1 METKGEI
8 NISPQY
14 SREDYHNLNL
24 SLSSD
29 DSTWTLAVNIL
40 KDRIKG
46 RYINQ
51 IDMLASDI
59 NANGFTIMAL
69 NCLLIEALYQFE
81 NGLKETTGSNTTSYA
96 NFLRK
101 IDSTAFFNDAIA
113 KDFYTNIR
121 CGILHSAQ
129 TKAESRLTD
138 REGFVIVVENNVLI
152 VSVKGVVDL
161 VKSYFDSYCAK
172 LLNPSEVK
180 LRENFIKKMT
190 YICRR

>member
-14 SREDYHNLNL
+14 SREDYHKLNL
-24 SLSSD
+24 SATSDSSI
-29 DSTWTLAVNIL
+29 WECAVDIF
-40 KDRIKG
+40 KDRIQG

-51 IDMLASDI
+51 IDLLSNDI

-81 NGLKETTGSNTTSYA
+81 NGLKETKGSNKEVYSNY
-96 NFLRK
+96 LK
-101 IDSTAFFNDAIA
+101 QIDPISFGVGTVAE
-113 KDFYTNIR
+113 DFYSNIR

-138 REGFVIVVENNVLI
+138 RDGFVVAVENKVLI
-152 VSVKGVVDL
+152 VSVAGVTNL
-161 VKSYFDSYCAK
+161 VKSYFTSYTSRLLDSK
-172 LLNPSEVK
+172 EQE
-180 LRENFIKKMT
+180 LRKKFIKKMT
-190 YICRR
+190 FVCRK